1 MTGDDRIRL
10 QHMYDAAKK
19 VTQAIQGR
27 TRRDLD
33 DDQIWM
39 LGLVKC
45 IEIIGEAAAN
55 VSLEIRNRH
64 PQIPWK
70 QIVAMRHRLVH
81 VYFDLNL
88 DVLWKAI
95 IEDLPPLMA
104 ELEKISEEPLRT

>member
-1 MTGDDRIRL
+1 
-10 QHMYDAAKK
+10 
-19 VTQAIQGR
+19 
-27 TRRDLD
+27 
-33 DDQIWM
+33 M

-88 DVLWKAI
+88 DVLWKAF
-95 IEDLPPLMA
+95 IEDLPPLIA
-104 ELEKISEEPLRT
+104 ELEKILKEPLRT